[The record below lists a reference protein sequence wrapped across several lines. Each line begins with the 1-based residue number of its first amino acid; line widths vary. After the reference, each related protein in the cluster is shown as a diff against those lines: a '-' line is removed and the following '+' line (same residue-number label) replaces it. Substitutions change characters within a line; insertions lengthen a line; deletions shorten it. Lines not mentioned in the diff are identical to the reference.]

1 MPETAHKL
9 HFATGDIGNIHV
21 VSGWAKF
28 LQLLASEDIDGNKMH
43 LGVTVLASLRGGHVH
58 DLAGAVL
65 DYNKAVLAKGRALH
79 RKCSGCTSVG
89 AVESVL
95 ML

>member
-1 MPETAHKL
+1 M
-9 HFATGDIGNIHV
+9 
-21 VSGWAKF
+21 SGWAEF
-28 LQLLASEDIDGNKMH
+28 FQLLASEDIDGNKMD

-65 DYNKAVLAKGRALH
+65 DYYEAVLAKGRALH
-79 RKCSGCTSVG
+79 RKCSRCTGIG
-89 AVESVL
+89 AIESVL